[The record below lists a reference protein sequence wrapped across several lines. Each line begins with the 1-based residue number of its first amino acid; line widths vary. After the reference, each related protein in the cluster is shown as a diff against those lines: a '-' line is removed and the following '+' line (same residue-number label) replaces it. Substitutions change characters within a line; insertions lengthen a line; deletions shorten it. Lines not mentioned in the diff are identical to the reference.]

1 MKTFKFKIN
10 GQQYNVE
17 IKEFED
23 HAAVLEVNGS
33 TYNIEL
39 DQEVK
44 SPVAKT
50 PKLVRKPANLQDGQG
65 MVAKTGG
72 AGNASVKSPLPGV
85 ILDVHVKVGDALK
98 RGQKVLTMEAMK
110 MHNDVLAEKE
120 GTVKAIKCSSGD
132 SVMEGDV
139 LVEVE

>member
-10 GQQYNVE
+10 GNEYDVE

-23 HAAVLEVNGS
+23 HAAQIEVNGS
-33 TYNIEL
+33 IYNIEL
-39 DQEVK
+39 DAQVK
-44 SPVAKT
+44 TPAPKT

-65 MVAKTGG
+65 MVSKTGG
-72 AGNASVKSPLPGV
+72 GNANVKSPLPGV
-85 ILDVHVKVGDALK
+85 IMEVSVKVGDSVK

-110 MHNDVLAEKE
+110 MHNDVLAEKD
-120 GTVKAIKCSSGD
+120 GTVKAIKCAAGD